1 MKARVRLH
9 YKSYNIIEEL
19 KAKLKKIKI
28 DREKVIIKVNQK
40 DITEVY
46 DIGDKIG
53 QGGYGKVYKAIHK
66 ESGLTRA
73 IKKIKKKN
81 LDQAN

>member
-1 MKARVRLH
+1 MRAQLD
-9 YKSYNIIEEL
+9 
-19 KAKLKKIKI
+19 KIKI
-28 DREKVIIKVNQK
+28 DRQKVIVKVKQR

-46 DIGDKIG
+46 DIGDQIG

-66 ESGLTRA
+66 ESGATRA

-81 LDQAN
+81 MD

>member
-1 MKARVRLH
+1 MKARVSLH

-28 DREKVIIKVNQK
+28 DREKVIIKVKQK

>member
-1 MKARVRLH
+1 MKARVSLH

>member
-1 MKARVRLH
+1 MKLRVSLH
-9 YKSYNIIEEL
+9 YKSYNIIGSL
-19 KAKLKKIKI
+19 KAQLKKIKI
-28 DREKVIIKVNQK
+28 DRQKVIIKVNQK

-46 DIGDKIG
+46 DIGDQIG